1 MFQASQLHKNFCFRL
16 LLMYIKENKFF
27 NRCKR
32 FGIASAT
39 AKAHCNCKV
48 NGKTQIDNLSA
59 KQRSTE
65 MVLRSEEILNCSGSL
80 YLSSNCFLF
89 PHIFKL
95 QNYLTKIHKF
105 DSLIV
110 ALWTLVL
117 DIVQHLNIN
126 NLKIKLLSNLMT
138 V

>member
-1 MFQASQLHKNFCFRL
+1 
-16 LLMYIKENKFF
+16 MYIKENMSS

-80 YLSSNCFLF
+80 YLSSNYVFSVSSY
-89 PHIFKL
+89 I
-95 QNYLTKIHKF
+95 
-105 DSLIV
+105 
-110 ALWTLVL
+110 
-117 DIVQHLNIN
+117 
-126 NLKIKLLSNLMT
+126 
-138 V
+138 